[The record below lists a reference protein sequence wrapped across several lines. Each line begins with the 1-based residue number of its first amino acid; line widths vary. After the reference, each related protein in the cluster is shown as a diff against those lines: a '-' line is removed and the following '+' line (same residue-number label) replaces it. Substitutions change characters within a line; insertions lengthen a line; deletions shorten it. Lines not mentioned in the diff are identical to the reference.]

1 MTQNLLMTSLSLS
14 LSLCFFMLQQS
25 YHIAHSSS
33 HAIIMK
39 LCMHP
44 GVCGQ
49 SVHMHIYVYVHSFF
63 FFLFFCDFGTG
74 VNSCDQQTVIGK
86 LHSLLSFHVDFVMI
100 KSRHKIR
107 HYIRHFEVGDWS
119 CQVRATSFQSSFTV
133 HSPNNQN
140 VWNSTVSNWSFLF
153 PFSPSSY
160 HVSVFHFHLR
170 SICL

>member
-1 MTQNLLMTSLSLS
+1 MNRKYVFLYRLTFIEPFDDAKPFDDVSLSLSLS

-107 HYIRHFEVGDWS
+107 HYIRHFEVGD
-119 CQVRATSFQSSFTV
+119 
-133 HSPNNQN
+133 
-140 VWNSTVSNWSFLF
+140 
-153 PFSPSSY
+153 
-160 HVSVFHFHLR
+160 
-170 SICL
+170 